1 MKRKIVIGAVA
12 ACCICGIA
20 LSVLGRRKD
29 PEPEA
34 DLSVWYPGGYEILS
48 KKELNDVEA
57 VVEME
62 NRLGISCDFSG
73 VTGKLDSAFQTQ
85 MLDLEGVDA
94 VFYRFSPEQLRSS
107 WENGQILDY
116 TKYLNQMPNLT
127 RLFEEN
133 PLLYQ
138 YASVDGKCLF
148 FPAIRENDFREEL
161 LAVRRDWME
170 QTGMTEI
177 ENLSDLEKLF
187 QSERMLFEEG
197 KLRGQGE
204 YFVGLSSWNG
214 YIEKLLRVFGTSKG
228 LYWDEGELVYGP
240 STDEY
245 REYLTWMKDLYQK
258 KLLDANVYET
268 ETTAFEKY
276 FLNGTSGAILTTGEH
291 AARLE
296 RYSEVNGDDIVL
308 EYINLDKLSEEA
320 AIYQPDDRA
329 MQVLEFGFVIN
340 AEIGEEKLEKILKVI
355 DYLYS
360 DEGMELL
367 NWGIPEEH
375 WIMQDGRRVY
385 REELA
390 GTQESYEAAMAPYVK
405 PDMLRTDRTTALNML
420 AESPRRAVLEGTE
433 VQDYSFDCPRGYYT
447 PEEQEWIEQHEV
459 SLSTFV
465 EETTMNFIYK
475 SIDPADDEDWQ
486 DYLDTLKSFGVEEYV
501 KIQESAYSRM
511 SQRVFDGTQDLG

>member
-1 MKRKIVIGAVA
+1 MKGKIVFGAA
-12 ACCICGIA
+12 AVCCICGIA
-20 LSVLGRRKD
+20 FSVLGGRKA
-29 PEPEA
+29 PEPET

-116 TKYLNQMPNLT
+116 TDYLDQMPNLT

-161 LAVRRDWME
+161 LAVRKDWME
-170 QTGMTEI
+170 QAGITEI
-177 ENLSDLEKLF
+177 GDLSDLEKLF
-187 QSERMLFEEG
+187 QSERKLFEEG

-228 LYWDEGELVYGP
+228 LYWEEGELVYGP

-245 REYLTWMKDLYQK
+245 REYLIWMKDLYRQ
-258 KLLDANVYET
+258 KLLDANVYEK

-296 RYSEVNGDDIVL
+296 RYSEVNGDDIEL
-308 EYINLDKLSEEA
+308 EYINLDTLSGEA
-320 AIYQPDDRA
+320 AVYQPDDTA
-329 MQVLEFGFVIN
+329 TQVLEFGFVIN
-340 AEIGEEKLEKILKVI
+340 AEIEAEKLEKALRMI

-360 DEGMELL
+360 EEGMELL
-367 NWGIPEEH
+367 NWGIPEKH
-375 WIMQDGRRVY
+375 WVMQDGHRVY

-390 GTQESYEAAMAPYVK
+390 GMQESYEAAMAPYVK

-420 AESPRRAVLEGTE
+420 DEAPREAVLEEME
-433 VQDYSFDCPRGYYT
+433 VQEYSFDRPRGYYT
-447 PEEQEWIEQHEV
+447 PEEQDWIEQHEV
-459 SLSTFV
+459 SISTFV

-475 SIDPADDEDWQ
+475 SIDPAEEEDWQ
-486 DYLDTLKSFGVEEYV
+486 DYLDTLESFGAEEYV
-501 KIQESAYSRM
+501 RIQETAHARM
-511 SQRVFDGTQDLG
+511 TQRVFAGTQN